1 MQRMTQYSCIV
12 MWWGGLRGAVGLAL
26 GLIVSSDELW
36 KEMDIAYCN
45 EHPCCETTCKIRQRY
60 YQTAFSDV
68 FLIHVSFIVLL
79 TIVFNGVSTATV
91 VKRLGLSKKESKLE
105 HLNFDRIC
113 TEIDEKLKERKEEL
127 QREDVIHVGHTK
139 KEDTMI
145 GILYLDICQYQQR
158 QFTNSV

>member
-1 MQRMTQYSCIV
+1 

-91 VKRLGLSKKESKLE
+91 VKKVRFVKK
-105 HLNFDRIC
+105 RI
-113 TEIDEKLKERKEEL
+113 EIRAFK
-127 QREDVIHVGHTK
+127 
-139 KEDTMI
+139 
-145 GILYLDICQYQQR
+145 
-158 QFTNSV
+158 F